1 MKILKF
7 SSATCM
13 PCKQMTKVIDELD
26 DDTKSLFEEYT
37 SENDITKFMQFNVRS
52 VPTLVAVDES
62 GNELRRSAG
71 MLQRDK
77 LLAFVNGE

>member
-1 MKILKF
+1 
-7 SSATCM
+7 M
-13 PCKQMTKVIDELD
+13 PCKQMAKVIDELD

-52 VPTLVAVDES
+52 VPTLVAVDDS

-77 LLAFVNGE
+77 LLAFVKGE

>member
-13 PCKQMTKVIDELD
+13 PCKQMAKVIDELD

-52 VPTLVAVDES
+52 VPTLVVVDDF
-62 GNELRRSAG
+62 GNELRRSTG
-71 MLQRDK
+71 MMSEDK
-77 LLAFVNGE
+77 LIEFIGA

>member
-13 PCKQMTKVIDELD
+13 PCRQLAKIIDGLN

-52 VPTLVAVDES
+52 VPTLVAVDDS
-62 GNELRRSAG
+62 GNELRRSTG
-71 MLQRDK
+71 MMTEDK
-77 LLAFVNGE
+77 LIEFIEA

>member
-1 MKILKF
+1 M
-7 SSATCM
+7 A
-13 PCKQMTKVIDELD
+13 KVIDELD

-52 VPTLVAVDES
+52 VPTLVAVDDS

-77 LLAFVNGE
+77 LLAFVKGE

>member
-13 PCKQMTKVIDELD
+13 PCKQMAKVIDELD

-52 VPTLVAVDES
+52 VPTLIAVDES
-62 GNELRRSAG
+62 GNELRRSTG
-71 MLQRDK
+71 MMSEDK
-77 LLAFVNGE
+77 LIEFIGA

>member
-13 PCKQMTKVIDELD
+13 PCKQLAKIIDGLD
-26 DDTKSLFEEYT
+26 HEVKSLFEEYT

-52 VPTLVAVDES
+52 VPTLIVIDES
-62 GNELRRSAG
+62 GNELRRSTG
-71 MLQRDK
+71 MMTEDK
-77 LLAFVNGE
+77 LIEFIGA

>member
-13 PCKQMTKVIDELD
+13 PCKQLTKMIDGLD
-26 DDTKSLFEEYT
+26 HEVKSLFEEYT

-52 VPTLVAVDES
+52 VPTLIAVDES
-62 GNELRRSAG
+62 GNELRRSTG
-71 MLQRDK
+71 MMTEDK
-77 LLAFVNGE
+77 LIEFIGA

>member
-13 PCKQMTKVIDELD
+13 PCKQLAKIIDGLN

-52 VPTLVAVDES
+52 VPTLIAVDES
-62 GNELRRSAG
+62 GNELRRSTG
-71 MLQRDK
+71 MMTEDK
-77 LLAFVNGE
+77 LIEFIGA

>member
-13 PCKQMTKVIDELD
+13 PCKQMAKVIDELD

-37 SENDITKFMQFNVRS
+37 SENDITKFMEFNVRS
-52 VPTLVAVDES
+52 VPTLIVVDEL

-71 MLQRDK
+71 MLQRDG
-77 LLAFVNGE
+77 LLEFIQA

>member
-13 PCKQMTKVIDELD
+13 PCKQMAKVIDELD

-62 GNELRRSAG
+62 GNELRRSTG
-71 MLQRDK
+71 MMTEDK
-77 LLAFVNGE
+77 LIEFIQA

>member
-13 PCKQMTKVIDELD
+13 PCKQLAKIIDGLD
-26 DDTKSLFEEYT
+26 EDVKSLFEEYT

-52 VPTLVAVDES
+52 VPTLIVVDEL
-62 GNELRRSAG
+62 GNELRRSTG
-71 MLQRDK
+71 MMTEDK
-77 LLAFVNGE
+77 LIEFIGA

>member
-13 PCKQMTKVIDELD
+13 PCKQMAKVIDELD

-71 MLQRDK
+71 MMSEDK
-77 LLAFVNGE
+77 LIEFIQA

>member
-13 PCKQMTKVIDELD
+13 PCKQLAKIIDGLD
-26 DDTKSLFEEYT
+26 HEVKSLFEEYT
-37 SENDITKFMQFNVRS
+37 SENDITKFMEFNVRS
-52 VPTLVAVDES
+52 VPTLIVVDEL

-71 MLQRDK
+71 MLQRDG
-77 LLAFVNGE
+77 LLEFIQA

>member
-13 PCKQMTKVIDELD
+13 PCKQMAKVIDELD

-52 VPTLVAVDES
+52 VPTLIAVDES
-62 GNELRRSAG
+62 GNELRRSTG
-71 MLQRDK
+71 MMTEDK
-77 LLAFVNGE
+77 LIEFIQV

>member
-13 PCKQMTKVIDELD
+13 PCKQLAKIIDGLN

-52 VPTLVAVDES
+52 VPTLIVVDES
-62 GNELRRSAG
+62 DNELRRSTG
-71 MLQRDK
+71 MMTEDK
-77 LLAFVNGE
+77 LIEFIGA

>member
-13 PCKQMTKVIDELD
+13 PCKQLAKIIDGLD

-52 VPTLVAVDES
+52 VPTLIVVDES
-62 GNELRRSAG
+62 DNELRRSTG
-71 MLQRDK
+71 MMSEDK
-77 LLAFVNGE
+77 LIEFIGA

>member
-13 PCKQMTKVIDELD
+13 PCKQLAKIIDGLND
-26 DDTKSLFEEYT
+26 DAKSLFEEYT

-52 VPTLVAVDES
+52 VPTLIAVDES
-62 GNELRRSAG
+62 GNELRRSTG
-71 MLQRDK
+71 MMTEDK
-77 LLAFVNGE
+77 LIEFIGA

>member
-7 SSATCM
+7 SNAICL
-13 PCKQMTKVIDELD
+13 PCKQMAKVIDELD

-37 SENDITKFMQFNVRS
+37 SENDITKFVKFNVRS
-52 VPTLVAVDES
+52 VPTLIVVDES
-62 GNELRRSAG
+62 GNELRRSTG

-77 LLAFVNGE
+77 LIEFIQA

>member
-13 PCKQMTKVIDELD
+13 PCKQLAKIIDGLNGD
-26 DDTKSLFEEYT
+26 AKSLFEEYT

-52 VPTLVAVDES
+52 VPTLIAVDES
-62 GNELRRSAG
+62 GNELRRSTG
-71 MLQRDK
+71 MMTEDK
-77 LLAFVNGE
+77 LIEFIGA

>member
-13 PCKQMTKVIDELD
+13 PCKQLDKIIDGLD
-26 DDTKSLFEEYT
+26 HEVKSLFEEYT

-52 VPTLVAVDES
+52 VPTLIAVDES
-62 GNELRRSAG
+62 GNELRRSTG
-71 MLQRDK
+71 MMTEDK
-77 LLAFVNGE
+77 LIEFIGA

>member
-13 PCKQMTKVIDELD
+13 PCKQMAKVIDELD

-52 VPTLVAVDES
+52 VPTLIAVDES
-62 GNELRRSAG
+62 GNELRRSTG
-71 MLQRDK
+71 MMTEDK
-77 LLAFVNGE
+77 LIEFIQA